1 MARLF
6 EEPWVIGV
14 LILAALLLFGAPK
27 LPGIA
32 RSVGQSFRIFR
43 SEVKEL
49 KQETASF
56 AGSRD
61 QNVDGAAQAGFG
73 DDQDPR

>member
-6 EEPWVIGV
+6 EEPWVIGI

-32 RSVGQSFRIFR
+32 RSVGQSLRVFKT
-43 SEVKEL
+43 EVKQFKE
-49 KQETASF
+49 EASTADF
-56 AGSRD
+56 T
-61 QNVDGAAQAGFG
+61 AAPKTPEA
-73 DDQDPR
+73 QD

>member
-6 EEPWVIGV
+6 EEPWAIGIIV
-14 LILAALLLFGAPK
+14 LAALLLFGAPK

-32 RSVGQSFRIFR
+32 RSVGQSLRILR

-49 KQETASF
+49 KEDASAAADITASV
-56 AGSRD
+56 RTPEP
-61 QNVDGAAQAGFG
+61 
-73 DDQDPR
+73 QD